1 MRHLGCRLD
10 PRCDIWVRTASMV
23 GGSGCRLTP
32 CWFQAHV
39 HTCLKSKALS
49 KLVRTLTA
57 AADWAAAATPTA
69 IARAISL
76 GSGRLATR
84 SCGARAW
91 SLTSRFSHRSTER
104 VRSASGD
111 GGRPY
116 GPPCAS
122 ACDRQPPSSQ
132 SCELQPSSSQSCE
145 LQPSS
150 SQSCELQPSSSQSCE
165 IQPSSSQSCEL
176 QPSSSQSCELRGVSP
191 PASARRPPYVAAT
204 MPWRARLR
212 PDRETGRL
220 QDRAPHRFRGSYRYP
235 TDLRCRSPRR
245 LAIPSR
251 RHRNHLS

>member
-1 MRHLGCRLD
+1 MRHPGCRLD

-39 HTCLKSKALS
+39 HACLKSKALS

-57 AADWAAAATPTA
+57 AAGWAAAATPTA

-91 SLTSRFSHRSTER
+91 PLTSRFSHRSTER

-111 GGRPY
+111 GGCPY

-122 ACDRQPPSSQ
+122 A
-132 SCELQPSSSQSCE
+132 CELQPSSSQSCE
-145 LQPSS
+145 L
-150 SQSCELQPSSSQSCE
+150 
-165 IQPSSSQSCEL
+165 QPSSSQSCEL

-191 PASARRPPYVAAT
+191 PASARRPPCVAAT
-204 MPWRARLR
+204 MPWRARRR